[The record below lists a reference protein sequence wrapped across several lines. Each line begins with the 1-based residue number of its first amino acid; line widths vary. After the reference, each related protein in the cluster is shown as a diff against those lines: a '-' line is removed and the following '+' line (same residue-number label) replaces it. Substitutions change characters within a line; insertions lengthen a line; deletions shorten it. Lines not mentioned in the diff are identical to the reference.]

1 MENYRKVHL
10 RGVLINNTSRL
21 RYLAQPEER
30 GLSHS
35 CQTQW
40 VVGASESSWEV
51 AATAT
56 KTILHFR
63 CSQTSRSGLRL
74 KISDK
79 ARGERKS
86 I

>member
-56 KTILHFR
+56 KSNPAFQVQSDIKKWP
-63 CSQTSRSGLRL
+63 QT
-74 KISDK
+74 
-79 ARGERKS
+79 ENF
-86 I
+86 